1 MYAQTSLQTTRQ
13 AGKKNQ
19 IIPCERRRAECR
31 QSRVAN
37 GFELRKRDGTYL
49 EDVVDDEMTRNDDDE
64 QTHVNPA
71 EEGELLREVLLLKVG
86 NESDEA

>member
-1 MYAQTSLQTTRQ
+1 
-13 AGKKNQ
+13 
-19 IIPCERRRAECR
+19 
-31 QSRVAN
+31 
-37 GFELRKRDGTYL
+37 LRKRDGTYL